1 MGWIADIFKEIPL
14 SVNLQAKLDTL
25 EEKFAVLELRNKY
38 LESENNKFREEI
50 QRRDNILQ
58 KEKSHD
64 NLLDET
70 KVNILLLL
78 SKHENLIDEQ
88 IARSLNLNLQVAKYH
103 LQELDDKK
111 MIGCLLTVN
120 SPIQWYLNHE
130 GRHYLIKHKL
140 IS

>member
-50 QRRDNILQ
+50 QRRDDILQ